1 MSDMPDKQA
10 DSLFDEFGNYR
21 QRVIVSEA
29 QVTRH
34 DLEDHL
40 LPTDG
45 LYYQA
50 HERQVKHKEPNY
62 EELKP
67 KFGWLSADVIKK
79 TYDATTQYAR
89 IPLSTLLTK
98 HFKSPHPALNVPR
111 RQEPLATDTIFS
123 DTPAVDSGVT
133 KAQFYIGTKSLVSD
147 VYGMKTEK
155 QFVNTLEDQIR

>member
-1 MSDMPDKQA
+1 MGQASTCRAHWRYQLGPIITDDDIDEDDVWYDAMSDMPDKQA

-21 QRVIVSEA
+21 RRVIVSEA

-62 EELKP
+62 EKLNP
-67 KFGWLSADVIKK
+67 KFGWLSTDVIKK

-89 IPLSTLLTK
+89 IPMSTLLTK
-98 HFKSPHPALNVPR
+98 HFKSPHPALN
-111 RQEPLATDTIFS
+111 AC
-123 DTPAVDSGVT
+123 TPQTRA
-133 KAQFYIGTKSLVSD
+133 AR
-147 VYGMKTEK
+147 YGHY
-155 QFVNTLEDQIR
+155 FLRHPGY